1 LITEGKLA
9 KELHDNL
16 CLLETAMSN
25 DHPELAQLNEKIRY
39 VIGMI
44 TSDEALAV
52 CDTAHFVS

>member
-1 LITEGKLA
+1 LITEDKLA

-16 CLLETAMSN
+16 CLLETAMSK
-25 DHPELAQLNEKIRY
+25 DHPELAQLN
-39 VIGMI
+39 GMI